1 MSKPY
6 GVRARVNLLALTL
19 KKRLGQSSSRSG
31 GERHSKAAVAAGQAS
46 TSENAT
52 EPANEL
58 SVAASAP

>member
-6 GVRARVNLLALTL
+6 GVRARVSSLALAL

-31 GERHSKAAVAAGQAS
+31 GERHSKAGVAAGQVS
-46 TSENAT
+46 TNENAP

>member
-6 GVRARVNLLALTL
+6 GIRARVSSLALAL
-19 KKRLGQSSSRSG
+19 KKRFGQSPSRSG
-31 GERHSKAAVAAGQAS
+31 DERHSKAALAAGQAS
-46 TSENAT
+46 ANANAP